1 MTKNIQKLPKN
12 GAFGLFRKIY
22 LLVLSG
28 NGVEWKY
35 LWPFSILR
43 KLDFWEKS
51 GSQPVKFHY
60 PLINNISLMD
70 WHLTLI
76 FCL

>member
-28 NGVEWKY
+28 NGVE
-35 LWPFSILR
+35 
-43 KLDFWEKS
+43 
-51 GSQPVKFHY
+51 
-60 PLINNISLMD
+60 
-70 WHLTLI
+70 
-76 FCL
+76 